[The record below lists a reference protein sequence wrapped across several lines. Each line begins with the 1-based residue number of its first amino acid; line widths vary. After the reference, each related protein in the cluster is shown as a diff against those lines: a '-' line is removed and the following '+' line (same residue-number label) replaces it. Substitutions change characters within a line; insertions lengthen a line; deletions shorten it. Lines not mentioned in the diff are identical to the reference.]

1 MERQITRNKRVTV
14 ALTFFILA
22 VFAAFAA
29 TVGLL
34 TDQILLTPFVL
45 AGGLIYLALI
55 YWRGTKMILGLHKA
69 QPLDKKDDPVL
80 YRLVENLAIRIGIP
94 RPKIYLI
101 PDPAPNAFAT
111 GLSPESAVIGVT
123 TGLRDVMSKNELE
136 GVLAHEMGHII
147 NYDVRVSLI
156 NFGVVGIF
164 AFIIDLMIWSF
175 WGNSKDRNGVQ
186 ILILLAAIA
195 GLVTVKLVSFW
206 VSRKREYL
214 ADTTGSSLTQNP
226 DGLASA
232 LGKIAQAGSG
242 LRRGRQSTAHLFF
255 ANPLPKNLF
264 GASLLGLFS
273 THPPIEQR
281 IARLRQM
288 TDLGF

>member
-1 MERQITRNKRVTV
+1 MERQIARNKR
-14 ALTFFILA
+14 I
-22 VFAAFAA
+22 
-29 TVGLL
+29 TVGLTL
-34 TDQILLTPFVL
+34 FILIVFATFAAVVGLVTGRFLFTSFVL
-45 AGGLIYLALI
+45 AGGLLYLALI
-55 YWRGTKMILGLHKA
+55 YWRGTKMVLGFHKA
-69 QPLDKKDDPVL
+69 RPLEKKDDPTL

-94 RPKIYLI
+94 TPKIYLI

-123 TGLRDVMSKNELE
+123 TGLREIMDKDELE
-136 GVLAHEMGHII
+136 GVLAHEIGHIV

-164 AFIIDLMIWSF
+164 AFIVDMLIWSF
-175 WGNSKDRNGVQ
+175 WGNRDRNGAQ
-186 ILILLAAIA
+186 FLILLVALI
-195 GLVTVKLVSFW
+195 GLVVVKLVSFW

-214 ADTTGSSLTQNP
+214 ADTTGSSLTQHP

-232 LGKIAQAGSG
+232 LEKIAQTGSN
-242 LRRGRQSTAHLFF
+242 LKRGRQSTAHLFF
-255 ANPLPKNLF
+255 ANPLSNRSL
-264 GASLLGLFS
+264 GAGFLRLLS

-281 IARLRQM
+281 INRLRKM